1 MEPALWRA
9 WSIGKTKK
17 AKSKISGTSPH
28 SPFRVHLSDSRHLV
42 THGTISSVTGHG
54 PTCGMRMLHFLIVQ
68 ASERRLKAARSP
80 QSRVVRHARSEFL
93 PPPPPP

>member
-9 WSIGKTKK
+9 WSIGKTKKAKSKTKK

-68 ASERRLKAARSP
+68 ASERRLKAAP
-80 QSRVVRHARSEFL
+80 HAH
-93 PPPPPP
+93 